1 MADGKAINDH
11 LNLTISVSF
20 LVKVVAMVGL
30 VVGGWYQI
38 QMGMTEMQRTVQD
51 LHTEVTILNT
61 KMAEMEREH
70 LEELETHVELKET
83 QLQHLEEENRS
94 LMQRLGLKKPG

>member
-1 MADGKAINDH
+1 MAGKAINDS

-51 LHTEVTILNT
+51 IHTEVTILNT

-83 QLQHLEEENRS
+83 QLQHLEKENRS
-94 LMQRLGLKKPG
+94 LMQKLGLKKPS

>member
-1 MADGKAINDH
+1 MDGKAINDH

-70 LEELETHVELKET
+70 LEELESHVEMKQE
-83 QLQHLEEENRS
+83 QLEHLEEENRS
-94 LMQRLGLKKPG
+94 LLQKLGLKKPG

>member
-1 MADGKAINDH
+1 MAGKAINDS

-20 LVKVVAMVGL
+20 LVKVVAMAGL

-83 QLQHLEEENRS
+83 QLQHLEKENRS
-94 LMQRLGLKKPG
+94 LMQKLGLKKPS

>member
-1 MADGKAINDH
+1 MQELDLKQEKA
-11 LNLTISVSF
+11 L
-20 LVKVVAMVGL
+20 MVG
-30 VVGGWYQI
+30 VIHG
-38 QMGMTEMQRTVQD
+38 
-51 LHTEVTILNT
+51 EVDE
-61 KMAEMEREH
+61 ASAYEH

>member
-1 MADGKAINDH
+1 MAGKAINDS

-83 QLQHLEEENRS
+83 QLQHLEKENRS
-94 LMQRLGLKKPG
+94 LMQKLGLKKPG

>member
-1 MADGKAINDH
+1 MAKAINDS

-20 LVKVVAMVGL
+20 LVKIILAVGL
-30 VVGGWYQI
+30 FAGGYYSI
-38 QMGMTEMQRTVQD
+38 QMRLAAQERALADM
-51 LHTEVTILNT
+51 HSEVAVLNQ
-61 KMAEMEREH
+61 KMADIEREH

-94 LMQRLGLKKPG
+94 LMQKLGLKKPG

>member
-1 MADGKAINDH
+1 MEGKAINDH

-51 LHTEVTILNT
+51 LHTEVTILIT

-94 LMQRLGLKKPG
+94 LMQRLGLKKP

>member
-1 MADGKAINDH
+1 MAGKAINDS

-83 QLQHLEEENRS
+83 QLQHLEKENRS
-94 LMQRLGLKKPG
+94 LMQKLGLKKPS

>member
-1 MADGKAINDH
+1 MAGKAINDS

-38 QMGMTEMQRTVQD
+38 QMGMTEMQRTVQG

-83 QLQHLEEENRS
+83 QLQHLEKENRS
-94 LMQRLGLKKPG
+94 LMQKLGLKKPS

>member
-1 MADGKAINDH
+1 MEGKAINDH

-38 QMGMTEMQRTVQD
+38 QMGMSDMERTVQD

-61 KMAEMEREH
+61 KMADMEKEH
-70 LEELETHVELKET
+70 LEELETHVELKEE

-94 LMQRLGLKKPG
+94 LLQRLGLKKPSS

>member
-1 MADGKAINDH
+1 MAGKAINDS

-38 QMGMTEMQRTVQD
+38 QMSMTEMQRTVRD

-61 KMAEMEREH
+61 KMAEMEKEH
-70 LEELETHVELKET
+70 LEELETHVELKEE
-83 QLQHLEEENRS
+83 QLKHLEEENRT

>member
-1 MADGKAINDH
+1 MADGKAINDS

-38 QMGMTEMQRTVQD
+38 QMSMTEMQRTVRD
-51 LHTEVTILNT
+51 LHTEVTILST
-61 KMAEMEREH
+61 KMAEMEKEH
-70 LEELETHVELKET
+70 LEELETHVELKEE
-83 QLQHLEEENRS
+83 QLKHLEEENRS

>member
-1 MADGKAINDH
+1 MAGKAINDS

-70 LEELETHVELKET
+70 LEELETHDELKET
-83 QLQHLEEENRS
+83 QLQHLEKENRS
-94 LMQRLGLKKPG
+94 LMQKLGLKKPS